1 MPIDIASVAVVL
13 DAIGSAVLQAS
24 YATAR
29 GDGAVVLGLVRQPS
43 FPQCGSCGGVGEDL
57 KILILGNKES
67 GIDESLVRD

>member
-29 GDGAVVLGLVRQPS
+29 GDGAVVLGLVLS
-43 FPQCGSCGGVGEDL
+43 
-57 KILILGNKES
+57 LIH
-67 GIDESLVRD
+67 I